1 MGAVLFHSDGR
12 GPGVAVHLHCS
23 LAPLP
28 GEDAAVG
35 CRLDTNSVDGN
46 TVVPVEVCGERVVL
60 AAAFECD
67 DVIRRAHVSRR
78 TGSLGCSLREQA

>member
-67 DVIRRAHVSRR
+67 DVRRAHVSRR
-78 TGSLGCSLREQA
+78 TGSLGCNLREQA